1 MTELWRSLE
10 DVPADFG
17 PTVVTLGNF
26 DGVHRGHQA
35 VLETLVAD
43 ARAAGHRSVAVTFD
57 PHPRAVHRPDSPPTL
72 ITGIEDRIER
82 LAATGLDAVLVVHYT
97 LDFARQSPEEFV
109 RTWFVDGLRAATV
122 VIGHDT
128 TFGWGNAGHA
138 ETMRE
143 LGEQMGFRVEIV
155 EWAGVANGS
164 ERRWSSTWVREL
176 IGAGDVAGAARVL
189 GRPHRLRGEI
199 VHGDALGRE
208 IGFPTANLDVY
219 AGMLPAHG
227 VYAGT
232 FTVVDP
238 GPSADAATL
247 VGEPHDG
254 RHQRGG
260 ELHRRRDGRECRG
273 APDRR
278 RGRRPVRRALC
289 ARLHRAASRHGDV
302 RVGRGAVRGARRG
315 RRVVPR
321 GPRRPLAG
329 SGPGAE
335 PGRAVPRGA
344 RRPLGRLLV
353 GRFPSLSGGFAA
365 ETSTS
370 EL

>member
-1 MTELWRSLE
+1 MTEVWRSLE
-10 DVPADFG
+10 DVPVRHG

-43 ARAAGHRSVAVTFD
+43 ARAAGHTSVAVTFD
-57 PHPRAVHRPDSPPTL
+57 PHPRAVHRPESPPTL

-97 LDFARQSPEEFV
+97 LEFAHQSPEEFV

-128 TFGWGNAGHA
+128 TFGWGNVGNAA
-138 ETMRE
+138 TMQE
-143 LGEQMGFRVEIV
+143 LGRALGFDVEIV

-176 IGAGDVAGAARVL
+176 IEAGDVAGAARVL
-189 GRPHRLRGEI
+189 GRPHRLRGE
-199 VHGDALGRE
+199 VVSGDALGRE

-219 AGMLPAHG
+219 AGMIPAHG

-232 FTVVDP
+232 FTIVDP

-247 VGEPHDG
+247 VGEPLDAAVSVGVNSTVGATTVSVEAHLIDVTG
-254 RHQRGG
+254 VDLYGARGALDFI
-260 ELHRRRDGRECRG
+260 ERRRDMVTFDGIEALKEALAEDVVWCRE
-273 APDRR
+273 
-278 RGRRPVRRALC
+278 VLRA
-289 ARLHRAASRHGDV
+289 R
-302 RVGRGAVRGARRG
+302 
-315 RRVVPR
+315 
-321 GPRRPLAG
+321 
-329 SGPGAE
+329 
-335 PGRAVPRGA
+335 
-344 RRPLGRLLV
+344 
-353 GRFPSLSGGFAA
+353 
-365 ETSTS
+365 
-370 EL
+370 